1 MGLSGCPVADPG
13 MPPAPIVEDFD
24 VFEQCRF
31 GLPPG
36 AELCPMNQLG
46 LERAEER
53 LHRRIVKAVALTAHG
68 RLDAIAVEDL
78 AVWSAGVLGGF
89 KWSSQ
94 HPDEGGCDEEAKAAF
109 GSVRAGCSSIA
120 RPAPRGAA

>member
-1 MGLSGCPVADPG
+1 MGLGWRPVSDPG

-36 AELCPMNQLG
+36 AELCSMNKFG

-53 LHRRIVKAVALTAHG
+53 LHRRIVIESVCRRQALISWVTRRTRRRERIEMKA
-68 RLDAIAVEDL
+68 I
-78 AVWSAGVLGGF
+78 SM
-89 KWSSQ
+89 
-94 HPDEGGCDEEAKAAF
+94 KATRC
-109 GSVRAGCSSIA
+109 SVVRSKMVFN
-120 RPAPRGAA
+120 RR

>member
-1 MGLSGCPVADPG
+1 MGLSGRSVADPG

-46 LERAEER
+46 FERAEER
-53 LHRRIVKAVALTAHG
+53 LHRRIIVAIALAAHG
-68 RLDAIAVEDL
+68 RLDAVAVEDL
-78 AVWSAGVLGGF
+78 AIGSAGVLHATIGMV
-89 KWSSQ
+89 
-94 HPDEGGCDEEAKAAF
+94 DEGGARCWIAIISAF
-109 GSVRAGCSSIA
+109 SHNEL
-120 RPAPRGAA
+120 